1 MILSGHTHA
10 TTPEPIRVND
20 TLIVSC
26 GEYTQ
31 NLGRLTIAKKT
42 GPGQSLSVLE
52 YKLLPVD
59 ETVPE
64 DPAAAALAAA
74 FKEKVDRTYLSGYG
88 LTFDQVIAHS
98 PFDFT
103 PVDQFGQE
111 QGEDG
116 LGNLIADS
124 YLFAVKEAEGTD
136 YVPVDFAVVASGV
149 VRASLA
155 EGPITVSDAFQ
166 VSSLGSGGDG
176 TPGYPLI
183 SVYITGRELK
193 DAFEVDAS
201 VTPLMPAAQLWG
213 AGMTWTWNP
222 RRMIF
227 NKVTDCA
234 QVLGDGTTLP
244 IEDDRLYRVV
254 TGLYSGQMLGA
265 VNGKSFGILTITPKN
280 ADGVPVTDFE
290 EQIIRTSGGSELK
303 EWYALAA
310 YLRSMG
316 TVDPRYAA
324 PEGRKLSAPSWN
336 PVQLLK
342 NPNRITLAALAG
354 VLAVLLLAVRLIR
367 RAAGGGG
374 RRRGRGRYRPYR
386 GR

>member
-1 MILSGHTHA
+1 M
-10 TTPEPIRVND
+10 
-20 TLIVSC
+20 
-26 GEYTQ
+26 
-31 NLGRLTIAKKT
+31 
-42 GPGQSLSVLE
+42 
-52 YKLLPVD
+52 
-59 ETVPE
+59 
-64 DPAAAALAAA
+64 
-74 FKEKVDRTYLSGYG
+74 
-88 LTFDQVIAHS
+88 
-98 PFDFT
+98 
-103 PVDQFGQE
+103 
-111 QGEDG
+111 
-116 LGNLIADS
+116 
-124 YLFAVKEAEGTD
+124 
-136 YVPVDFAVVASGV
+136 DFAVVASGV

-290 EQIIRTSGGSELK
+290 EQIIHTSGGSELK
-303 EWYALAA
+303 EWYALQPTCAA
-310 YLRSMG
+310 WARWIRAMPRPRGESSPPPPGTRS
-316 TVDPRYAA
+316 
-324 PEGRKLSAPSWN
+324 SF
-336 PVQLLK
+336 
-342 NPNRITLAALAG
+342 
-354 VLAVLLLAVRLIR
+354 
-367 RAAGGGG
+367 
-374 RRRGRGRYRPYR
+374 
-386 GR
+386 

>member
-1 MILSGHTHA
+1 M
-10 TTPEPIRVND
+10 
-20 TLIVSC
+20 
-26 GEYTQ
+26 
-31 NLGRLTIAKKT
+31 
-42 GPGQSLSVLE
+42 
-52 YKLLPVD
+52 
-59 ETVPE
+59 
-64 DPAAAALAAA
+64 
-74 FKEKVDRTYLSGYG
+74 
-88 LTFDQVIAHS
+88 
-98 PFDFT
+98 
-103 PVDQFGQE
+103 
-111 QGEDG
+111 
-116 LGNLIADS
+116 
-124 YLFAVKEAEGTD
+124 
-136 YVPVDFAVVASGV
+136 
-149 VRASLA
+149 
-155 EGPITVSDAFQ
+155 
-166 VSSLGSGGDG
+166 
-176 TPGYPLI
+176 
-183 SVYITGRELK
+183 
-193 DAFEVDAS
+193 
-201 VTPLMPAAQLWG
+201 
-213 AGMTWTWNP
+213 
-222 RRMIF
+222 
-227 NKVTDCA
+227 
-234 QVLGDGTTLP
+234 LGDGTTLP

-280 ADGVPVTDFE
+280 ADGVPVTNFE

>member
-1 MILSGHTHA
+1 M
-10 TTPEPIRVND
+10 
-20 TLIVSC
+20 
-26 GEYTQ
+26 
-31 NLGRLTIAKKT
+31 
-42 GPGQSLSVLE
+42 
-52 YKLLPVD
+52 
-59 ETVPE
+59 
-64 DPAAAALAAA
+64 
-74 FKEKVDRTYLSGYG
+74 
-88 LTFDQVIAHS
+88 
-98 PFDFT
+98 
-103 PVDQFGQE
+103 
-111 QGEDG
+111 
-116 LGNLIADS
+116 
-124 YLFAVKEAEGTD
+124 
-136 YVPVDFAVVASGV
+136 
-149 VRASLA
+149 
-155 EGPITVSDAFQ
+155 
-166 VSSLGSGGDG
+166 
-176 TPGYPLI
+176 
-183 SVYITGRELK
+183 
-193 DAFEVDAS
+193 
-201 VTPLMPAAQLWG
+201 
-213 AGMTWTWNP
+213 
-222 RRMIF
+222 
-227 NKVTDCA
+227 
-234 QVLGDGTTLP
+234 LGDGTTLP

-290 EQIIRTSGGSELK
+290 EQIIHTSGGSELK